1 MVVDV
6 QSADSD
12 VVFVATVHAFALLS
26 DTENPLAAVDVAAI
40 VLLLPAIAAISNSLQ
55 DPLMVQC
62 STGGSW
68 RRGQCGRRCPEDR
81 TCCLYPVQCLA

>member
-1 MVVDV
+1 MNFLNDSQASVVVDV

-62 STGGSW
+62 ST
-68 RRGQCGRRCPEDR
+68 EDANKYYHEK
-81 TCCLYPVQCLA
+81 LVQT